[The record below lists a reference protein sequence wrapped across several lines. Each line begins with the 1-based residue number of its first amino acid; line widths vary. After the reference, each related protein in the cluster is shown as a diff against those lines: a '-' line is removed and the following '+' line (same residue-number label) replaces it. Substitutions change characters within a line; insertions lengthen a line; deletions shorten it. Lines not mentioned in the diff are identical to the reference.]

1 MEGSCVKGCITAV
14 WLCWPLSFSCLEV
27 LPCGAMHYF
36 RVFSLWPGLC
46 CLVQV
51 LLRRMVEAACRGRW
65 VWRCRGWWCRRASRA
80 TTRHRPHRRWC
91 IPRIHRRAITP
102 RPRRCITPR
111 LATTRGHPI
120 RITVP
125 IHTTVGMVTAMGMA
139 GAMMTAV
146 TVGTVEVTTVV
157 AEGADN
163 RALVLMAGSAC
174 A

>member
-27 LPCGAMHYF
+27 LPCGAMHCF

-51 LLRRMVEAACRGRW
+51 LPRRMVEAACRGRW
-65 VWRCRGWWCRRASRA
+65 VSRCRGWWCRRASRA

-91 IPRIHRRAITP
+91 IPRIRRRAITP
-102 RPRRCITPR
+102 RPHRCITPH
-111 LATTRGHPI
+111 LATTLAHPI
-120 RITVP
+120 RITVR
-125 IHTTVGMVTAMGMA
+125 ISINMGTDMGTTATTMSVAMVGIVAA
-139 GAMMTAV
+139 ITAV
-146 TVGTVEVTTVV
+146 V
-157 AEGADN
+157 EGAHN
-163 RALVLMAGSAC
+163 HALVLVARSAS